1 MAQSRTITQARLA
14 MIELIKS
21 KTSTNTKASNSKSK
35 SSNSSST
42 DTEPKN
48 KNTNIYIEIPSKYQF
63 KRELDE
69 QRRDAIQLD

>member
-1 MAQSRTITQARLA
+1 ML
-14 MIELIKS
+14 ELIKS

-48 KNTNIYIEIPSKYQF
+48 KKQSIYFQTPSKYQF
-63 KRELDE
+63 RMESNEKRREAYTIRLNGKM
-69 QRRDAIQLD
+69 I